1 MDETQRRISRI
12 ARVAARFTSREMREQ
27 GVGPAE
33 FDFMHM
39 VRHHPGIT
47 QAEVC
52 RRLDLDKGAAARQS
66 ARLEAKG
73 YLRKEPDPADR
84 RSQLLFAT
92 EKADELK
99 NSRAH
104 LEEAFYDWLLQ
115 PLRGGGGEQ
124 VGRRRVVLQRRCRV
138 ERMVGFCHVGEKL
151 GVGEISAEESL

>member
-1 MDETQRRISRI
+1 MDQTQRRISRI
-12 ARVAARFTSREMREQ
+12 ARIVSRFATRVMREQ

-33 FDFMHM
+33 FDFIHT

-92 EKADELK
+92 EKADELR
-99 NSRAH
+99 NSRSH
-104 LEEAFYDWLLQ
+104 LEETFYTWLLQ
-115 PLRGGGGEQ
+115 PLTDEEQ
-124 VGRRRVVLQRRCRV
+124 AQLARLLEILHQRCRE
-138 ERMVGFCHVGEKL
+138 ERSNCFANVRELLQTGNT
-151 GVGEISAEESL
+151 SPEEAD

>member
-92 EKADELK
+92 DRK
-99 NSRAH
+99 S
-104 LEEAFYDWLLQ
+104 
-115 PLRGGGGEQ
+115 
-124 VGRRRVVLQRRCRV
+124 VV
-138 ERMVGFCHVGEKL
+138 
-151 GVGEISAEESL
+151 

>member
-73 YLRKEPDPADR
+73 YLRKEPDHADR

-115 PLRGGGGEQ
+115 PLSGGEREQ
-124 VGRRRVVLQRRCRV
+124 LARMLEGLHRRSRE
-138 ERMVGFCHVGEKL
+138 ERKEGFCHVREQMA
-151 GVGEISAEESL
+151 VGEISAEESL